1 VKPLRHFL
9 TWLMVLALLA
19 PAAHADQ
26 MLIIRS
32 GQDFEGAMLT
42 LQNAISAQGYKV
54 ARVQR
59 VDVGLEARGYKTDKY
74 RVVFY
79 GKPDELA
86 LLASKHP
93 QLMPFLPLNIAIFA
107 EGDQTLLSTNR
118 PSVLG
123 EFFPAAELKPVF
135 ALWEKDLLEILEKVR
150 EAR

>member
-1 VKPLRHFL
+1 MIPLRHFFA
-9 TWLMVLALLA
+9 WLVALALLA

-42 LQNAISAQGYKV
+42 LQNAISAKGYRV

-86 LLASKHP
+86 RLADKQP

-123 EFFPAAELKPVF
+123 EFFPAPELKPVF
-135 ALWEKDLLEILEKVR
+135 VRWEKDLLEILETVR

>member
-1 VKPLRHFL
+1 
-9 TWLMVLALLA
+9 MLL
-19 PAAHADQ
+19 
-26 MLIIRS
+26 IRS

-42 LQNAISAQGYKV
+42 LQNAITAQGYTL

-59 VDVGLEARGYKTDKY
+59 VDIGLEGRGYKTDKY

-79 GKPDELA
+79 GKAAEMAALA
-86 LLASKHP
+86 DKHP

-123 EFFPAAELKPVF
+123 EFFPNSELKPVF
-135 ALWEKDLLEILEKVR
+135 ERWEKDLLEILEKVR
-150 EAR
+150 QAQ

>member
-1 VKPLRHFL
+1 VRTLRL
-9 TWLMVLALLA
+9 ILALVSALLA
-19 PAAHADQ
+19 PAAAHADQ

-42 LQNAISAQGYKV
+42 LQNAIAAKGYTL

-79 GKPDELA
+79 GKAAEIAALA
-86 LLASKHP
+86 EKHP

-107 EGDQTLLSTNR
+107 EGDQTLLATNR
-118 PSVLG
+118 PGVLG
-123 EFFPAAELKPVF
+123 EFFPAPELKAYF
-135 ALWEKDLLEILEKVR
+135 ARWEKDLLEILEQVR

>member
-1 VKPLRHFL
+1 MKPLRTLFAL
-9 TWLMVLALLA
+9 LLALALQST
-19 PAAHADQ
+19 AAHGDQ

-42 LQNAISAQGYKV
+42 LQGAIAAQGYKL

-79 GKPDELA
+79 GKADEIAALA
-86 LLASKHP
+86 DKHP

-107 EGDQTLLSTNR
+107 EGEQTLLATNR

-123 EFFPAAELKPVF
+123 EFFPAPELKPVF
-135 ALWEKDLLEILEKVR
+135 ARWEKDLLEILEKVR